1 MYRKRKLKKVCY
13 DRKVQEQNVDA
24 LELTTMEQDVVAS
37 KLAIEEQ
44 NVTTSELATQEQNVV
59 TLELKV
65 GECGFNETN
74 TQRNLKLAMV
84 IVSNPSGRLHY
95 FIIYIK

>member
-1 MYRKRKLKKVCY
+1 VDRKRKLKKVCC

-24 LELTTMEQDVVAS
+24 LELATMEQNIVAS
-37 KLAIEEQ
+37 KLAIEKQ
-44 NVTTSELATQEQNVV
+44 NIVTV
-59 TLELKV
+59 ELKV
-65 GECGFNETN
+65 GEHGFNETN
-74 TQRNLKLAMV
+74 TQCNLELAIV